1 MPRLKGWPNAR
12 LTPLTR
18 RGWAVILGS
27 FAVASLG
34 RTLGVIELFVL
45 AGGGLGLVAVSLVT
59 VIAQRNVN
67 LEGTRRLVPPRV
79 HAGSDSRVEL
89 TIVNRGRRRSPVV
102 MLRDSV
108 VQVRAADWQGPETAP
123 PARQA
128 RFHVAP
134 LAAEET
140 NRAAYR
146 LGAERRGLF
155 RVGPLEVVA
164 GDPFGLVA
172 FTRQVAPAT
181 EFTVYPRVE
190 PVAAPPLTSGH
201 DRRTGVGHASLL
213 GSGDEFYGLRAYEV
227 GDDLRRV
234 HWPSTARQD
243 ELMIRQH
250 ELPWQ
255 GRATVLL
262 DVRAAVHTEEPFEEA
277 VSAAASLVT
286 ACWRRDSQVRLLTTD
301 GLDSG
306 FGGGPAHLS
315 ALMEH
320 LAVLEPG
327 TGRLESVPAA
337 LRRRASGALVLVT
350 TSGADAGGAAGPL
363 ESAGLATGGFGWA
376 AVVLID
382 RASAHALAAGVPGR
396 AGNGTLPRPGGSR
409 LVVTVPL
416 GRSFAESW
424 NAAVAAAPLAG
435 ARR

>member
-1 MPRLKGWPNAR
+1 MGRRA

-18 RGWAVILGS
+18 RGWAVIAGS
-27 FAVASLG
+27 FAVATLG
-34 RTLGVIELFVL
+34 RTLGVVELFVL
-45 AGGGLGLVAVSLVT
+45 ASGGMGLVAVGVIT
-59 VIAQRNVN
+59 VIVQRTVN
-67 LEGTRRLVPPRV
+67 LEGSRRLVPPRV

-89 TIVNRGRRRSPVV
+89 TVLNRGRRTSPVV

-108 VQVRAADWQGPETAP
+108 VQVKAPRAGDDQVVDSSTPT
-123 PARQA
+123 RQA

-134 LAAEET
+134 LQPDET

-155 RVGPLEVVA
+155 RVGPLEVVVA
-164 GDPFGLVA
+164 DPFGLA
-172 FTRQVAPAT
+172 SFTRRVAPAT

-190 PVAAPPLTSGH
+190 PVAAPPLTTGH
-201 DRRTGVGHASLL
+201 DPRTGAGHASLL

-262 DVRAAVHTEEPFEEA
+262 DVRAAVHSEESFEEA

-327 TGRLESVPAA
+327 TGRMDTLPGA

-350 TSGADAGGAAGPL
+350 TAGGGTGQL
-363 ESAGLATGGFGWA
+363 EQVGLGAVGFGWA
-376 AVVLID
+376 GVVLIEAGGRND
-382 RASAHALAAGVPGR
+382 GNRLQRAPVANGAGR
-396 AGNGTLPRPGGSR
+396 SR
-409 LVVTVPL
+409 LVVHVRA
-416 GRSFAESW
+416 GESFGPAW
-424 NAAVAAAPLAG
+424 NAAVTKTPVAG
-435 ARR
+435 MRR

>member
-1 MPRLKGWPNAR
+1 
-12 LTPLTR
+12 
-18 RGWAVILGS
+18 VIVGS

-34 RTLGVIELFVL
+34 RTLGVVELFVL
-45 AGGGLGLVAVSLVT
+45 AGGGLGLMVVSLIT
-59 VIAQRNVN
+59 VVAQRGVD
-67 LEGTRRLVPPRV
+67 LEGSRRIVPPRV

-89 TIVNRGRRRSPVV
+89 TMTNRGRRRSPVV
-102 MLRDSV
+102 LLRDSV
-108 VQVRAADWQGPETAP
+108 VPAKGATTVADGATPT

-134 LAAEET
+134 LEPEESE
-140 NRAAYR
+140 RAAYR

-155 RVGPLEVVA
+155 RVGPLEIVV
-164 GDPFGLVA
+164 GDPFGLA
-172 FTRQVAPAT
+172 ALPRQVAPAT
-181 EFTVYPRVE
+181 EFTVYPRIDQ
-190 PVAAPPLTSGH
+190 VAAPPLTTGH
-201 DRRTGVGHASLL
+201 DPRSGGTHAALL

-243 ELMIRQH
+243 DLMIRQH

-262 DVRAAVHTEEPFEEA
+262 DVRAAVHTDESFEEA

-327 TGRLESVPAA
+327 TGRMESVPAA

-350 TSGADAGGAAGPL
+350 TTGTTGGNRPL
-363 ESAGLATGGFGWA
+363 EQVGLAAGGFGWA
-376 AVVLID
+376 GVVLID
-382 RASAHALAAGVPGR
+382 RGGVGATGLATPRGAANGGGSAKGFR
-396 AGNGTLPRPGGSR
+396 RSR
-409 LVVTVPL
+409 LVVNVPA
-416 GRSFAESW
+416 GESFAAHW
-424 NAAVAAAPLAG
+424 NAAVARTPLEG
-435 ARR
+435 ARQ